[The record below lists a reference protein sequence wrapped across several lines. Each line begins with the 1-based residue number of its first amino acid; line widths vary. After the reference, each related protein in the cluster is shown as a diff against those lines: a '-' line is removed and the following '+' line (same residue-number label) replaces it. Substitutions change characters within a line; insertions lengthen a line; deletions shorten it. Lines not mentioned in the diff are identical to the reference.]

1 MITILDASVI
11 TKWFFKEEDSKLAL
25 KIRLLHEQRKI
36 IIHVPVLL
44 LFELGNVFV
53 SRKLTSQAAF
63 KNCRSLFDLGI
74 KFINPDDQ
82 LFQLIFRNSQKYS
95 ISFYD
100 STYVA
105 LAQNLKC
112 DFITADQKLYQ
123 ATKNLKFVKLLA
135 RI

>member
-25 KIRLLHEQRKI
+25 EIRLLHEQRKVV
-36 IIHVPVLL
+36 IHVPVLL

-63 KNCRSLFDLGI
+63 NVNYRSLFDLGI
-74 KFINPDDQ
+74 KFIYPDDQ

-105 LAQNLKC
+105 LAQKLKC
-112 DFITADQKLYQ
+112 DFITADKELYQ
-123 ATKNLKFVKLLA
+123 KTKLKFVKLLA